1 MKSTSLLFTRTA
13 FFFIFALMAV
23 AVFGQT
29 PDFSGKWKINPSKCK
44 LNEQF
49 SMAPKSMILVQAAGV
64 LSVERHGEFQGQEYV
79 TSSKLN
85 LDGTESVNVGMMD
98 TKITS
103 IATWSEDKTTLTVKT
118 KVPMENAGEISIIEV
133 YKMAAADLSV
143 ETSSKSDWG
152 ESTEMYVFEKE
163 Q

>member
-1 MKSTSLLFTRTA
+1 MKSISSLFTRTA
-13 FFFIFALMAV
+13 FFFIFALMAI

-49 SMAPKSMILVQAAGV
+49 SMAPKSLVLIQTADL
-64 LSVERHGEFQGQEYV
+64 LSIERHGEFQGQEYA
-79 TSSKLN
+79 TTSKLN
-85 LDGTESVNVGMMD
+85 LNGSESVNVGMMD

-103 IATWSEDKTTLTVKT
+103 VATWSEDKTTLTVKT
-118 KVPMENAGEISIIEV
+118 KVPMENAGEISITEV
-133 YKMAAADLSV
+133 YKMAGTDLSI

-152 ESTEMYVFEKE
+152 ESTEIYIFEK
-163 Q
+163 